1 MGRQLAAWFGTALM
15 LGSSWSFAAGGVVDP
30 APSGASAAASSA
42 SASSASHSAPA
53 ASSAAPAG
61 TAETSV
67 GNFPTYG
74 YSNSNSLLGS
84 LPDLSGPAYGMIPR
98 SDESAIGHMIV
109 KQVRDANLLL
119 EDPEIT
125 DYLQTLGMRLAS
137 QAHDEQQNFDYHA
150 MRDPEINAFAQ
161 LGGQVFIFSG
171 LILAT
176 EDEAQLASVM
186 AHETGHVVQRHMER
200 AIQAQSRISLASTAA
215 MLAGILIGAA
225 ASRGNSGEGIQGA
238 IAMGQALAMQQAI
251 NYTRSQEIEADYV
264 GIQLLA
270 GAGYDPYQMAAFFQE
285 VSRSYGMQES
295 EIPALLLD
303 HPVTSERIAAAR
315 ARAAEFPRPQTTA
328 ESTSYSFI
336 KERVRVLAAAPD
348 ARIEQYY
355 AGIAHRRALTPAER
369 YGQALVQVQSS
380 GTAATAIP
388 TLRELQQQYPTL
400 VLLYSALGQAL
411 AAAGQ
416 QTESLALF
424 ANAEQLFP
432 RNVPLTIHYG
442 ETLLRGGQPK
452 EAHQLLLDL
461 FNNAEPTPA
470 QIWLTAQAASA
481 ADDAGDAY
489 YYMCEYN
496 LENGDLA
503 LANQELELALATPK
517 LSNIQRERF
526 RARLLE
532 VRDWMREQQSRR
544 GG

>member
-1 MGRQLAAWFGTALM
+1 
-15 LGSSWSFAAGGVVDP
+15 
-30 APSGASAAASSA
+30 
-42 SASSASHSAPA
+42 
-53 ASSAAPAG
+53 
-61 TAETSV
+61 V
-67 GNFPTYG
+67 GNFPNYG

-84 LPDLSGPAYGMIPR
+84 LPDLSGPAYGAIPR

-137 QAHDEQQNFDYHA
+137 QAHDEQQIFNYHA

-161 LGGQVFIFSG
+161 LGGQVFVFTG

-176 EDEAQLASVM
+176 QDEAQLASVI

-200 AIQAQSRISLASTAA
+200 AIQAQNRISLASTAA

-225 ASRGNSGEGIQGA
+225 AARGSSGAGGIQGA
-238 IAMGQALAMQQAI
+238 IAMGQALAMQQSI
-251 NYTRSQEIEADYV
+251 NFTRAQEIEADYV

-270 GAGYDPYQMAAFFQE
+270 GAGYDPYQMVAFFQE
-285 VSRSYGMQES
+285 VSRAYGMQES

-303 HPVTSERIAAAR
+303 HPVTSERVAAAR
-315 ARAAEFPRPQTTA
+315 ARAAEFPRPQA
-328 ESTSYSFI
+328 SPESTSYSFI

-355 AGIAHRRALTPAER
+355 AGIARRRALTPAER
-369 YGQALVQVQSS
+369 YGQALVQVQSN
-380 GTAATAIP
+380 AAASAIP

-400 VLLYSALGQAL
+400 VLLYSALGEAY

-416 QTESLALF
+416 QSQSLAQF

-452 EAHQLLLDL
+452 EAHELLLDL
-461 FNNAEPTPA
+461 FNSVEPTPA

-517 LSNIQRERF
+517 LSNIQRARF
-526 RARLLE
+526 GARLLE
-532 VRDWMREQQSRR
+532 VREWMREQQSRR